1 MSINESMDSNGSKKI
16 TIDDI
21 KNDPENLNKLTID
34 DMKDPEIWD
43 FLYGDH
49 EREVKAWLEENVK
62 VLEELAMVTLS
73 NFDVN
78 WHQFDRQFEAHNI
91 RKSAMLFHL

>member
-34 DMKDPEIWD
+34 DMVNAPEIWD
-43 FLYGDH
+43 
-49 EREVKAWLEENVK
+49 
-62 VLEELAMVTLS
+62 
-73 NFDVN
+73 
-78 WHQFDRQFEAHNI
+78 
-91 RKSAMLFHL
+91 MLVIKIC